1 MSEEKNNS
9 NAEILQ
15 KTSSAIEKSNVG
27 VRSRSISD
35 VFINRPVMTVLL
47 ALAAAFFGI
56 YSYTAMPVND
66 LPGVDYPVIQVSV
79 SYPGADPT
87 IMGSNVASP
96 LEQQFMQIPGI
107 EMITSRNSFGSS
119 SIILQFSLS
128 KNIDAAA
135 TDVQSAIQRAMGN
148 LPSDLPSPPSF
159 TKDNPNDL
167 PIYIISVTSNGMTT
181 GDLYDYAFS
190 QVAQQLNMVDGVS
203 KVDIYAAPKAVRIEV
218 DIPKLYNLGFTT
230 TNLKYALASSTNMTG
245 AGNLNGPTSH
255 FVLFPETQLST
266 AEDYEKI
273 VIGFKDGSPIYLR
286 DIAKAINA
294 IQFDTLNINFFNS
307 AVPSDKST
315 AQIAMGI
322 RKRADGNAIATVA
335 GIKKMLKKFKE
346 ELPESITVSEFYD
359 RSELIIANIN
369 DVKETL
375 YIAFGLVVLV
385 IFLFLGRI
393 RDTVIPTVALPFSIL
408 LTFIFMNAFGFSINN
423 LSLMG
428 LTMAIGFLVDDAIVF
443 LENTVRRMEDFGES
457 PREATFKSASEIS
470 FTILSMTLSLA
481 AVFIPLVFMGG
492 ITGRVF
498 KEFSVTIIVATL
510 MSGLVSL
517 TMTPMLCSRILQKRT
532 KDYSDKTFVE
542 KFSHKIEAA
551 FLRFYSPTL
560 SWMLKQN
567 VFTALI
573 YGACIYGVV
582 YFGSALPQIFFP
594 IGDSSFMQGVFI
606 TNTKSSP
613 KEVGILQDEVAEIL
627 KTTKGV
633 KNFVLVSGVSSFINQ
648 NMGFG
653 FVTLHDKKTRPPIEE
668 VANSINQRVSMIP
681 GAVSAF
687 TPQPTLEISTGATS
701 SQQGKYAFAM
711 TSMNQD
717 DLYEAAQNF
726 FKVLSSRRGVFF
738 SNIQTDLYLD
748 NPQITLKPYR
758 DKATMLGLS
767 ANNYSNVFRD
777 AYAKSFFYLIK
788 SPFQQYWSIM
798 EAEEADSEFESDLF
812 KLNFTPDST
821 ITGGY
826 PVRTVT
832 GAGGDE
838 NQPYSLSS
846 LIPFSSIST
855 SETVLAPVSINHVNN
870 FPSVTIYFDL
880 VDGVAIGDVVNW
892 VNAVAKENLPRNVE
906 GFFVGEA
913 VSFKET
919 MNSFI
924 MLMFVA
930 FFVMYI
936 ILGILYESYLH
947 PITVL
952 LALPVAL
959 VGGLGSLWFFDMELS
974 IYSAIGLF
982 MLMGIVKKNGIMMID
997 FAIMREASGMS
1008 PRDAVHEAC
1017 MERFRPIIMTS
1028 LAALMGMV
1036 PIAFGWGEADAES
1049 RIPLGVVVVG
1059 GLVFSQIITLYITPV
1074 VYLWF
1079 DWLQTR
1085 ILDKIPFFA
1094 RGTINFS
1101 SDGD

>member
-1 MSEEKNNS
+1 
-9 NAEILQ
+9 
-15 KTSSAIEKSNVG
+15 
-27 VRSRSISD
+27 
-35 VFINRPVMTVLL
+35 
-47 ALAAAFFGI
+47 
-56 YSYTAMPVND
+56 
-66 LPGVDYPVIQVSV
+66 
-79 SYPGADPT
+79 
-87 IMGSNVASP
+87 
-96 LEQQFMQIPGI
+96 
-107 EMITSRNSFGSS
+107 
-119 SIILQFSLS
+119 
-128 KNIDAAA
+128 
-135 TDVQSAIQRAMGN
+135 
-148 LPSDLPSPPSF
+148 
-159 TKDNPNDL
+159 
-167 PIYIISVTSNGMTT
+167 
-181 GDLYDYAFS
+181 
-190 QVAQQLNMVDGVS
+190 
-203 KVDIYAAPKAVRIEV
+203 
-218 DIPKLYNLGFTT
+218 
-230 TNLKYALASSTNMTG
+230 
-245 AGNLNGPTSH
+245 
-255 FVLFPETQLST
+255 
-266 AEDYEKI
+266 
-273 VIGFKDGSPIYLR
+273 
-286 DIAKAINA
+286 
-294 IQFDTLNINFFNS
+294 
-307 AVPSDKST
+307 
-315 AQIAMGI
+315 
-322 RKRADGNAIATVA
+322 
-335 GIKKMLKKFKE
+335 
-346 ELPESITVSEFYD
+346 
-359 RSELIIANIN
+359 
-369 DVKETL
+369 
-375 YIAFGLVVLV
+375 
-385 IFLFLGRI
+385 
-393 RDTVIPTVALPFSIL
+393 
-408 LTFIFMNAFGFSINN
+408 
-423 LSLMG
+423 
-428 LTMAIGFLVDDAIVF
+428 
-443 LENTVRRMEDFGES
+443 
-457 PREATFKSASEIS
+457 
-470 FTILSMTLSLA
+470 
-481 AVFIPLVFMGG
+481 
-492 ITGRVF
+492 
-498 KEFSVTIIVATL
+498 
-510 MSGLVSL
+510 
-517 TMTPMLCSRILQKRT
+517 
-532 KDYSDKTFVE
+532 
-542 KFSHKIEAA
+542 
-551 FLRFYSPTL
+551 
-560 SWMLKQN
+560 
-567 VFTALI
+567 
-573 YGACIYGVV
+573 
-582 YFGSALPQIFFP
+582 
-594 IGDSSFMQGVFI
+594 
-606 TNTKSSP
+606 
-613 KEVGILQDEVAEIL
+613 
-627 KTTKGV
+627 
-633 KNFVLVSGVSSFINQ
+633 
-648 NMGFG
+648 MGFG

-687 TPQPTLEISTGATS
+687 TPQPTLKISTGATS

-777 AYAKSFFYLIK
+777 AY
-788 SPFQQYWSIM
+788 
-798 EAEEADSEFESDLF
+798 
-812 KLNFTPDST
+812 ST

-919 MNSFI
+919 MNSLI